1 MQVDRIYFQIRQFYM
16 KGGKT
21 DIDTLIVSLC
31 YYSGER
37 REEHAENRMKN
48 THVQTFELIEESS
61 DSNSWLMLF
70 LCVYCLHA
78 QECLLLDCICFV
90 YAMHVISCF
99 NMKSERG
106 RE

>member
-37 REEHAENRMKN
+37 REEHAENRKKN

-61 DSNSWLMLF
+61 DSSSWLVHIVSSNVRELEPQTF
-70 LCVYCLHA
+70 ASRFTRLREA
-78 QECLLLDCICFV
+78 
-90 YAMHVISCF
+90 ISW
-99 NMKSERG
+99 
-106 RE
+106 